1 MQHHSH
7 SRGKQPH
14 KDKAEEGASRRHHLS
29 YMWTRDQ
36 DPPEEE
42 GTVTL
47 TFVSIGLSSHQ
58 DMSIRA
64 IEAAKGSDRVYLE
77 TYTTRLETDQ
87 EHLSRLIGKPVEP
100 LIRGALEEDSD
111 RIISEALRSDIAVFV
126 GGDALTATTHISVLI
141 DAAKMGVE
149 TRVIHGSSIFTAVAE
164 TGLSLYKFG
173 KTVTV
178 PLPEKGPVDTVLR
191 TIKENQEYGL
201 HTLLLLDLN
210 ISESRFLLIPHALV
224 RMIGAGFSEDALVV
238 GVSRLGSERSLIKAG
253 KASELSMFDFGKPP
267 QALVV
272 PGMLHFQEEEGLKTL
287 AGCPPEL
294 LEGRKVQGDVE
305 RLIDKYSTSCRRVL
319 EGMKIKSLP
328 REIQVDSVRE
338 LLAHASRYLDDAEYY
353 RAEQKPVALTSVAY
367 AEGIL
372 DALKLLHLVEF
383 EW

>member
-1 MQHHSH
+1 M
-7 SRGKQPH
+7 
-14 KDKAEEGASRRHHLS
+14 
-29 YMWTRDQ
+29 
-36 DPPEEE
+36 
-42 GTVTL
+42 TL

-64 IEAAKGSDRVYLE
+64 LEAAKGSDRVYLE

-87 EHLSRLIGKPVEP
+87 EQLSRLIGKPVEP

-141 DAAKMGVE
+141 DAAKRGVE

-210 ISESRFLLIPHALV
+210 ISESRFLLIPQALV
-224 RMIGAGFSEDALVV
+224 RMIKAGFWEDALVV

-253 KASELSMFDFGKPP
+253 KASELSMVDFGEPP

-287 AGCPPEL
+287 TGCPPEL
-294 LEGRKVQGDVE
+294 LEGRKVQGEVE

-319 EGMKIKSLP
+319 EGMKIESLP